1 MLSSQVIVEFV
12 IMFRGNFTDGR
23 PQSNNGVDQP
33 AAGEEVSNS
42 ETPDPSLGCNGLFV
56 VFGFH
61 KGRFEAV
68 CRRAA
73 SCAIANMSPSNRSE
87 ISNRILW
94 ISSIVLS
101 AFVGFIA

>member
-1 MLSSQVIVEFV
+1 MN
-12 IMFRGNFTDGR
+12 GNANDA
-23 PQSNNGVDQP
+23 VQP

-42 ETPDPSLGCNGLFV
+42 ETPDPPLDCNGLFV

-73 SCAIANMSPSNRSE
+73 SCAIANTSLSKPIRNLEPYFVDFIDRIISFRRFHRLASPR
-87 ISNRILW
+87 
-94 ISSIVLS
+94 
-101 AFVGFIA
+101 GCK